1 MTATLREQQDLAAAR
16 YRDRAPDRAEIARRQ
31 EATGTLVAD
40 DPDQIEARAERLLG
54 DAVGP
59 RAVRQAARHEGVLER
74 IIAENDLQPSLFLG
88 RGSAI
93 AESVGRI
100 SLADGGAGTGFLV
113 GRRLLLTNNHVLPDA
128 ATAAGAFVEFDF
140 ELGPDGRPEAP
151 AAFDLDPDTLFLTD
165 AGIDASLVAVAPAS
179 GVLAGDRYGWNRLLR
194 QQGKIVIGEAANVI
208 GHPSGRRKEIAV
220 RNNRL
225 LDQLP
230 DFLHYEADTEP
241 GNSGSPVFNDQWEV
255 VALHHSGVPRTDDD
269 GRRLTTD
276 GRVWDRSMGDAAVD
290 WVANEGARISVVLA
304 RLRALA
310 DTPARTA
317 VLDELGAEARTAAV
331 PAAATAGVTGAS
343 GTAREVTGRVGVRGV
358 PEAPPHLVFLHGR
371 SQQGRDPAVLRV
383 DWAGGLA
390 RGLGGVGHA
399 PVDPARVW
407 FPYYGDLLAGL
418 ADGSAVERMVA
429 ADGAGTVAEQ
439 VAPAGTSAR
448 ATYAEL
454 IEDAADRAGFRPA
467 ATAPEGVGDLLAGL
481 APALT
486 WLANRSRLDD
496 VVIAAVFRDVALY
509 LDDEQVRRR
518 VLDTVLATFPT
529 SGPVT
534 LVSHSLGTVVALD
547 LLTRVPPAVD
557 VRLLVTAGSPLGMDT
572 VTKRLLSGGPR
583 RPAVGRWVN
592 AWCPADAVTIG
603 CPLAPIWGAG
613 VEDVRTDNATDR
625 AHAITEY
632 LADPR
637 VASAIGDTV

>member
-1 MTATLREQQDLAAAR
+1 MTTLREQQDRAAAR
-16 YRDRAPDRAEIARRQ
+16 YQHRAPERAETERKQ
-31 EATGTLVAD
+31 EATGTLVVD

-54 DAVGP
+54 DAVGT
-59 RAVRQAARHEGVLER
+59 RAVRQAGRHEGVLER

-88 RGSAI
+88 RGTAI

-100 SLADGGAGTGFLV
+100 SLPGGGAGTGFLV

-128 ATAAGAFVEFDF
+128 ATAGGSFVEFDF

-165 AGIDASLVAVAPAS
+165 ADIDASLVAVAPRS
-179 GVLAGDRYGWNRLLR
+179 GVVAGDRYGWNRLLK

-220 RNNRL
+220 RHNRL

-255 VALHHSGVPRTDDD
+255 VALHHSGVPRTNDA
-269 GRRLTTD
+269 GQWLAVD

-290 WVANEGARISVVLA
+290 WVANEGARISVVLT

-310 DTPARTA
+310 RTPAQTA
-317 VLDELGAEARTAAV
+317 LLDELGAEALMGAA
-331 PAAATAGVTGAS
+331 PTETWR
-343 GTAREVTGRVGVRGV
+343 TARETTGRAGLPGV
-358 PEAPPHLVFLHGR
+358 PGTPPHLVFLHGR
-371 SQQGRDPAVLRV
+371 SQQGKDPAVSRV

-390 RGLGGVGHA
+390 RGLGGVGHP

-418 ADGSAVERMVA
+418 ADASAVERMA
-429 ADGAGTVAEQ
+429 AAQAAGTVAEQ

-454 IEDAADRAGFRPA
+454 IEDAAARAGFHPT
-467 ATAPEGVGDLLAGL
+467 ATAREGIGDLLAGL
-481 APALT
+481 QPALS

-509 LDDEQVRRR
+509 LDDDQVRRQ

-534 LVSHSLGTVVALD
+534 LVSHSLGTIVALD
-547 LLTRVPPAVD
+547 LLTRVPPAVE

-592 AWCPADAVTIG
+592 AWCPADAVAIG
-603 CPLAPIWGAG
+603 CPLAPSWGGG
-613 VEDVRTDNATDR
+613 VEDVQTDNATDR

-632 LADPR
+632 LADLR
-637 VASAIGDTV
+637 VASAIGGTV

>member
-1 MTATLREQQDLAAAR
+1 MSTTLHEQQDLAAAR
-16 YRDRAPDRAEIARRQ
+16 YNDRAAERAETERKQ
-31 EATGTLVAD
+31 EATGTLVVD
-40 DPDQIEARAERLLG
+40 DPAQIEARAERLLG

-59 RAVRQAARHEGVLER
+59 RAVRQAGRTEGVLER

-88 RGSAI
+88 RGTAI

-100 SLADGGAGTGFLV
+100 SLSDGGAGTGFLV
-113 GRRLLLTNNHVLPDA
+113 GRRLLLTNNHVLPDL
-128 ATAAGAFVEFDF
+128 ATAKDAFVEFDF
-140 ELGPDGRPEAP
+140 ELGPDGRPEQP
-151 AAFDLDPDTLFLTD
+151 AAFDLDPGTLFLTD

-179 GVLAGDRYGWNRLLR
+179 GVVAGDRYGWNRLLK

-220 RNNRL
+220 RHNRL

-255 VALHHSGVPRTDDD
+255 VALHHSGVPRTNDA
-269 GRRLTTD
+269 GQWLTAD
-276 GRVWDRSMGDAAVD
+276 GRVWDRSMGDAAVA

-310 DTPARTA
+310 TTPAQVA
-317 VLDELGAEARTAAV
+317 LLDELGAEALVGAAPTEAARTA
-331 PAAATAGVTGAS
+331 PEAA
-343 GTAREVTGRVGVRGV
+343 GRPGLRGV
-358 PEAPPHLVFLHGR
+358 PETPPHLVFLHGR
-371 SQQGRDPAVLRV
+371 SQQGRDPAVLRA

-390 RGLGGVGHA
+390 RGLGGVGRA
-399 PVDPARVW
+399 PVNPARVW

-418 ADGSAVERMVA
+418 ADASATERLVT
-429 ADGAGTVAEQ
+429 ADGRGTVAEQ
-439 VAPAGTSAR
+439 VAPVGTSAR

-454 IEDAADRAGFRPA
+454 IEDAAARAGFRPT
-467 ATAPEGVGDLLAGL
+467 ATAREGIGDLLAGL
-481 APALT
+481 QPALS

-509 LDDEQVRRR
+509 LDDDRVRGQ

-534 LVSHSLGTVVALD
+534 LVSHSLGTIVALD
-547 LLTRVPPAVD
+547 LLTRVPPQVD
-557 VRLLVTAGSPLGMDT
+557 LRLLVTAGSPLGMDT
-572 VTKRLLSGGPR
+572 VTKRLLGDGPH

-592 AWCPADAVTIG
+592 AWCPADAVAIG
-603 CPLAPIWGAG
+603 CPLAPTWGGG
-613 VEDVRTDNATDR
+613 VEDVQTDNATDR

-632 LADPR
+632 LADLR
-637 VASAIGDTV
+637 VASAIADTV